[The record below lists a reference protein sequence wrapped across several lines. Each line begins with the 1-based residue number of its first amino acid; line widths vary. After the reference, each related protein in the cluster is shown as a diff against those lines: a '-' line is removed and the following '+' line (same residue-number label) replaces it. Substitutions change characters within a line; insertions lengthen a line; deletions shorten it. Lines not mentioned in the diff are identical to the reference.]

1 MLKLKRLRV
10 ERFRSLVK
18 GTELSFSDGINI
30 VLGQNGTGKTTL
42 LKLISM
48 VVRSDFSSLAKE
60 EFAIEY
66 ELSDT
71 SNKGIIVVVQN
82 ERTTT
87 ARASKPLST
96 RESFHPSAQV
106 LERDDRRQLL
116 YFDAERGLSVEGAPP
131 HGVVGVPAPVER
143 GFLFWYIAQ
152 LPKQEFPLFRDIA
165 KAGNAYRIDESLDLF
180 RAITSNESPVGDIL
194 IGQQLMWQA
203 NLFAPPLISDE
214 MLRKLEVWHQPTKPD
229 YTFKNTDLT
238 VIDTIKNIM
247 GFHAADL
254 RVDVAEKRDPATL
267 QLGNFTFRF
276 WWQDDT
282 FITHEQLSYGQK
294 RLLFFFYY
302 LACNTD
308 VVIADELV
316 NGLHHRWIA
325 TSVEA
330 IGPRQAFLT
339 SQNPLLLD
347 YIPITSTDEVRRSFV
362 LCRSAPREGPPGW
375 IWENMSE
382 GDAQELYNAY
392 EVGVEHVSEILQSR
406 GLW

>member
-1 MLKLKRLRV
+1 MFPTSESMALRAFENAAARVPAYQQTLAEAGVRAEQLKSIQDFKSLPVLEKRTTFQ
-10 ERFRSLVK
+10 RFDVQ
-18 GTELSFSDGINI
+18 ELCVDGF
-30 VLGQNGTGKTTL
+30 LGQPGTVLT
-42 LKLISM
+42 
-48 VVRSDFSSLAKE
+48 SSGHSGI
-60 EFAIEY
+60 FAFGVT
-66 ELSDT
+66 D
-71 SNKGIIVVVQN
+71 
-82 ERTTT
+82 
-87 ARASKPLST
+87 ADA
-96 RESFHPSAQV
+96 
-106 LERDDRRQLL
+106 LEPT
-116 YFDAERGLSVEGAPP
+116 VK
-131 HGVVGVPAPVER
+131 
-143 GFLFWYIAQ
+143 W
-152 LPKQEFPLFRDIA
+152 
-165 KAGNAYRIDESLDLF
+165 IDESLDLF